1 MNSQLPTPTNIKE
14 QLTRDEGGDWEFPY
28 DDAEGK
34 RFLLGETLKGNLT
47 IGIGINLSAGFSQIE
62 RDMIFNYRLGIATKA
77 LGSNWAW
84 ALGLDDVRQGAMV
97 NMIFNM
103 GAAKF
108 AGFHDFL
115 TKLEARDYAGAA
127 AAMLDSN
134 WARQVGARAVRLSE
148 QILNGTWQ

>member
-1 MNSQLPTPTNIKE
+1 MLISNIKE

-28 DDAEGK
+28 DDAAGK
-34 RFLLGETLKGNLT
+34 RFLLGETLRGNLT
-47 IGIGINLSAGFSQIE
+47 IGIGINLSAGLSQIE
-62 RDMIFNYRLGIATKA
+62 RDMIFNYRLTIANKA
-77 LGSNWAW
+77 LAANWPW

-103 GAAKF
+103 GGARF
-108 AGFHDFL
+108 AGFRDFL
-115 TKLEARDYAGAA
+115 AKMEVRDFPGAS

-148 QILNGTWQ
+148 QILTGLWQ